1 MVKIGHSSVTDH
13 SLAAAPPAPADVLR
27 PGATLGVMGGG
38 QLGAMFAM
46 AGKRMGY
53 WGLQ

>member
-1 MVKIGHSSVTDH
+1 MVGSAERKVIT
-13 SLAAAPPAPADVLR
+13 

-46 AGKRMGY
+46 AA
-53 WGLQ
+53 